1 MSLVNVSEGA
11 SLALH
16 GLALIARQQ
25 PQRLSVKFLAE
36 ELHASQAHL
45 AKVFQKLSKAKLVKS
60 VRGPTGGFQL
70 NKPADQITFWDIF
83 RVIDGDKE
91 LGGCPFGKEYC
102 AFHTCIFSKE
112 LNRISQDIYET
123 FNKMKLSDFVGS

>member
-16 GLALIARQQ
+16 GMALIARQQ
-25 PQRLSVKFLAE
+25 PQRLSVKYLAE
-36 ELHASQAHL
+36 KLHASQAHL

-91 LGGCPFGKEYC
+91 LGECPFGKEYC